1 MRIIFVI
8 IIFLGFALNST
19 LMSDQRLHKLSV
31 VPGFTIWDVKIG
43 SPISNLSDTSVS
55 DIACGTNGGPMS
67 LVISSFE
74 KFSKC
79 RSEDSGLFEIA
90 FTYDDEEQYI
100 AKALNIQTNSMTEVT
115 TVLAHRVIPSILV
128 SSDGIIKGI
137 RIMTDSRVPARDRA
151 RAITLGRTFE
161 NKYKGWNLNCSDSPL
176 SDDELQISSH
186 HIKKTCTGESNKL
199 NLKLRLDIRY
209 LRKKGQTGI
218 NKNTQKIN
226 RGYFESYTRLEIIDR
241 SNVLSAPLSK
251 RK

>member
-137 RIMTDSRVPARDRA
+137 RIMTDPRVPARDRA
-151 RAITLGRTFE
+151 RAITLGKTF
-161 NKYKGWNLNCSDSPL
+161 
-176 SDDELQISSH
+176 
-186 HIKKTCTGESNKL
+186 
-199 NLKLRLDIRY
+199 
-209 LRKKGQTGI
+209 
-218 NKNTQKIN
+218 
-226 RGYFESYTRLEIIDR
+226 
-241 SNVLSAPLSK
+241 
-251 RK
+251 